1 MGHVMSVNTGLY
13 SMTSNPDEIAVVL
26 LHEMGH
32 GQKNHVVSSTR
43 KRCRWPWQPAS

>member
-13 SMTSNPDEIAVVL
+13 SMTTVPDEIAVVL

-32 GQKNHVVSSTR
+32 GQKTMWSRASAR
-43 KRCRWPWQPAS
+43 RPASPWAP